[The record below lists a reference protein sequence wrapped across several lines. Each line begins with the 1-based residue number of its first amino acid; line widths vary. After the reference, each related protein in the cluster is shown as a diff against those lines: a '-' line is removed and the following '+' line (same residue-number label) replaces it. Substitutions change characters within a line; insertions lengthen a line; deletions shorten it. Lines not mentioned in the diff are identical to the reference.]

1 MENFGNRRRR
11 TGRSEA
17 ETRQAEIEKYEFRV
31 IAALLN
37 FLASL
42 LGFTFTVVMLV
53 DGHYL
58 PEVLKTIGFAAV
70 FFAFLAV
77 VSGLWFLNQ
86 LHKVDALNGQE
97 RPDL

>member
-53 DGHYL
+53 DGLSLIH
-58 PEVLKTIGFAAV
+58 I
-70 FFAFLAV
+70 
-77 VSGLWFLNQ
+77 
-86 LHKVDALNGQE
+86 
-97 RPDL
+97 